1 MATADSIGTS
11 TANSL
16 GQQVRGMSFPFRID
30 ARTGGVAISAGAGKL
45 RENITHLLLTR
56 IGERAMLREYGGGV
70 TQLLQEGI
78 NEGVIAIAQHQ
89 IAKAIL
95 RYEPR
100 ILPQQVTLVEGDQG
114 QLLLRVV
121 FLDAEQQGL
130 QQAIIPID

>member
-1 MATADSIGTS
+1 MQTPV
-11 TANSL
+11 ANNL
-16 GQQVRGMSFPFRID
+16 GQQVRGISFPFRVD
-30 ARTGGVAISAGAGKL
+30 PRTGGIAVSAGADKL

-56 IGERAMLREYGGGV
+56 IGERIMLREYGGGV
-70 TQLLQEGI
+70 TQLLQENI
-78 NEGVIAIAQHQ
+78 NDGLIAVAQHQ

-100 ILPQQVTLVEGDQG
+100 ILPQEVTVAEGDQG

-130 QQAIIPID
+130 QQTIIPID